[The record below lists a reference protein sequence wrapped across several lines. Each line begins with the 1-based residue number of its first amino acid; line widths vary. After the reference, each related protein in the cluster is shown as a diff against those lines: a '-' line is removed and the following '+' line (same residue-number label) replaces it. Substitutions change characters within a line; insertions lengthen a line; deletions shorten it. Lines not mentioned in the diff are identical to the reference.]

1 MPFRYP
7 ALVLALTICAV
18 AVAQTGVRVVL
29 YDFEF
34 AMAEGQGRS
43 LAGLGVD
50 HDFSERNSMGF
61 DLRYDLANS
70 GYCAQLRSAYHFSDN
85 RDASVYMGPVVG
97 YQRIGDVDKVTV
109 VPLGMRLGLR
119 GGLER
124 FYADLY
130 VGVVANMSS
139 ADVVTTRGE
148 DGYQFSSTVFVAGL
162 NIGFGWVD

>member
-1 MPFRYP
+1 MRFRH
-7 ALVLALTICAV
+7 LTLMLALAIGTMAG
-18 AVAQTGVRVVL
+18 AQTGVRVVL

-34 AMAEGQGRS
+34 AVDEGEGRA

-50 HDFSERNSMGF
+50 HDFGERNSMGF

-85 RDASVYMGPVVG
+85 RDASVYMGPVLG
-97 YQRIGDVDKVTV
+97 YQRIGDEDKVTV

-130 VGVVANMSS
+130 VGVVANLS
-139 ADVVTTRGE
+139 ASDAVVTRGE
-148 DGYQFSSTVFVAGL
+148 NAYQLSNTVFVAGL